1 MGIKVRINNL
11 IKKIYKVHE
20 ISLCYFSDSIY
31 SRVSGGKK

>member
-20 ISLCYFSDSIY
+20 IF
-31 SRVSGGKK
+31 RVTFLTVV

>member
-20 ISLCYFSDSIY
+20 IC
-31 SRVSGGKK
+31 RVTFLTVV